1 MLTWCIFLPLITAAI
16 LILIPSGWK
25 GLIKSVSVIGALLT
39 FILSVNLAIGYRN
52 DAGDIIEGTDATTV
66 LKDAQETILGGADWK
81 VDPKGAEFRKAA
93 YPPALG
99 VPADYKSFNP
109 EQYAAAKKAVRAFA
123 SSEAAA
129 GEAEKAWKRAL
140 ELEYA
145 LHAPTTKHLR
155 YTELAPWISL
165 FNVNYF
171 LAVDGLSLPLIWLT
185 ALLSLLCLVYSW
197 NTEKGTKGY
206 YILFLLLE
214 TGLLGVFCALDFFLF
229 YVFWEIVLLP
239 MYFLIGVWGGKNRLY
254 AAIKFFI
261 YTLVGS
267 VVMLICMLVLY
278 YTAEPNTF
286 NLLSLMTVVR
296 GGEWFSYGLQWW
308 LFLGLFVGFA
318 IKVPVFPFHTWLP
331 DAHVEA
337 PTAVSV
343 MLAGILLKMGGYG
356 LFRISYPMLPDAA
369 ASNFFIALLAILGM
383 INIVYGAFC
392 ALAQKDFKRLVA
404 YSSVSHMGYVL
415 LGLAAMTYYGVNG
428 AALQMFNHGVSSAM
442 MFLLVGVV
450 YDRAHHRDLTRFG
463 GLGLQMPWYTGVA
476 TVGFFAS
483 LGLPGLNGFISEAM
497 CFLGA
502 WGGNEQ
508 ASLVASE
515 VGTHGIASRWIVVVS
530 LLGVILT
537 ACYIL
542 WTIQRVFL
550 GQIKNEE
557 YKKFPDLSFREVFAL
572 APLGALCVIL
582 GVWPSI
588 LIDFMD
594 GTLTT
599 MTDVVRD
606 VFGK

>member
-1 MLTWCIFLPLITAAI
+1 MFTLTWCIFLPLVTAAI

-25 GLIKSVSVIGALLT
+25 GLIKSVSVLGAVLT
-39 FILSVNLAIGYRN
+39 FVISIGLYN
-52 DAGDIIEGTDATTV
+52 DYKDDEGVIMNDATTV
-66 LKDAQETILGGADWK
+66 LTTAQDAILGQIEWKEGSSLPFPAEGKGSYTPKEYEENKTKVRGLVANENAAD
-81 VDPKGAEFRKAA
+81 D
-93 YPPALG
+93 
-99 VPADYKSFNP
+99 
-109 EQYAAAKKAVRAFA
+109 AVRV
-123 SSEAAA
+123 
-129 GEAEKAWKRAL
+129 WKQAL
-140 ELEYA
+140 ELHYA
-145 LHAPTTKHLR
+145 KQAKSIEHLGH
-155 YTELAPWISL
+155 TEWAPWISL

-171 LAVDGLSLPLIWLT
+171 LAVDGLSLPLILLT
-185 ALLSLLCLVYSW
+185 TLLSVLCLVYSW
-197 NTEKGTKGY
+197 TIEKGTKGY
-206 YILFLLLE
+206 YVLFLLLE

-229 YVFWEIVLLP
+229 YVFWEVVLLP

-286 NLLSLMTVVR
+286 NLLTLMTVVP
-296 GGEWFSYGLQWW
+296 GGEWFTTGLQWW

-343 MLAGILLKMGGYG
+343 MLAGVLLKMGGYG
-356 LFRISYPMLPDAA
+356 LFRISYPLLPDAA
-369 ASNFFIALLAILGM
+369 ASDFFVALLAVLGM

-415 LGLAAMTYYGVNG
+415 LGMAALTYYGVNG
-428 AALQMFNHGVSSAM
+428 AALQMINHGVSSAM

-502 WGGNEQ
+502 WGGDGDNQ
-508 ASLVASE
+508 SSLISSAD
-515 VGTHGIASRWIVVVS
+515 GIDSRWIVIVS

-550 GQIKNEE
+550 GKITNEE

-572 APLGALCVIL
+572 APLGALCIIL
-582 GVWPSI
+582 GVYPSI

-594 GTLTT
+594 GSLST
-599 MTDVVRD
+599 MTDMVRS
-606 VFGK
+606 VLAP